1 LNTKLLFT
9 ALVPAASILACSS
22 GAVPNLQPG
31 IPTVDASTPDS
42 AAPPGVPPPP
52 VVPPMEGCGLHTQ
65 WAGDEYCIKPPP
77 PDKGFQVHI
86 GPSNYDSPEAQYLL
100 SPGQETNMNFP
111 AVSGNDQQVLYYW
124 RQYRM
129 RPGSHHLIVNAND
142 GSGTSMG
149 VGRRLGGA
157 QNLARDNPEHGVAAP
172 ENQDIGIP
180 LNAQTPLSVN
190 LHYINTGDKP
200 ILQEA
205 WVNFWYK
212 DPSEVKE
219 QAKELYS
226 MGGLAMAIQPGQHT
240 TLGRYSCAVNTAGR
254 VLSLYGHRHANTV
267 RFSAW
272 RTRNGKSDL
281 VYEDYD
287 WHDPLVVEYNSITQ
301 NNAPDPAAQKGGA
314 TTGILDLLPGD
325 TMDWECEVLNQT
337 NGVLRF
343 TNEVF
348 NGEMCILIG
357 DAIGPS
363 ISCQFP

>member
-1 LNTKLLFT
+1 VNPKFLFA
-9 ALVPAASILACSS
+9 ALAPAAAALACSS
-22 GAVPNLQPG
+22 SSAPNDQPTT
-31 IPTVDASTPDS
+31 PTVDAATPTPTPDS
-42 AAPPGVPPPP
+42 AAPP
-52 VVPPMEGCGLHTQ
+52 VVPPMEGCDLHTK

-86 GPSNYDSPEAQYLL
+86 GPSNYDNPETQYVVN
-100 SPGQETNMNFP
+100 PGQETNMNFP
-111 AVSGNDQQVLYYW
+111 AVSGNDQSVLYYW

-142 GSGTSMG
+142 GAGTGTG

-157 QNLARDNPEHGVAAP
+157 QNLVRDNPEHGVAAP
-172 ENQDIGIP
+172 ENQGIGIP
-180 LNAQTPLSVN
+180 LNAKTPLSVN
-190 LHYINTGDKP
+190 LHYMNATDKP
-200 ILQEA
+200 MIQEA

-219 QAKELYS
+219 QSKELYS

-240 TLGRYSCAVNTAGR
+240 TLGRYSCAIDTPGR

-287 WHDPLVVEYNSITQ
+287 WHDPLVVEYNSVTQ
-301 NNAPDPAAQKGGA
+301 NGTPDPVAQRGGGVS
-314 TTGILDLLPGD
+314 GILDLLPGD
-325 TMDWECEVLNQT
+325 TMDWECEVQNQT
-337 NGVLRF
+337 NKVLRF
-343 TNEVF
+343 TNEVYD
-348 NGEMCILIG
+348 GEMCILIG
-357 DAIGPS
+357 DAVGPTV
-363 ISCQFP
+363 SCQFP